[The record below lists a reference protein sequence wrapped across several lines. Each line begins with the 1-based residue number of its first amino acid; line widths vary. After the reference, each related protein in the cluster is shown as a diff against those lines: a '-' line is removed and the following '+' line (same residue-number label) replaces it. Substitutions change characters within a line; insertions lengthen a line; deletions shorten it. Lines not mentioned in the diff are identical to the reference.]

1 MSYLVIAA
9 VFLGAA
15 IVAVPLSKRL
25 GLGSVLGYLAAGVVI
40 GPSALGVVTNVEDIL
55 HFAELGVV
63 LLLFVIGLELQPSRL
78 MVMRKAVFGLG
89 GAQVIVTGGV
99 LALLGAVLF
108 GLPLVEAIVIGLALS
123 LSSTAF
129 ALQILAERRELAT
142 AHGRASFAILL
153 FQDLA
158 AIPMLAIFPLL
169 GAAAVVDDGGSDWVS
184 VLKAFAVIVAVV
196 VGGRYLLR
204 YVLRVVAWSRVT
216 EVFTAM
222 ALFTVIGVALLMDLV
237 GLSMALGAFLAGVL
251 LADSEYR
258 HELEADIEPFKGLL
272 LGLFF
277 MAVGM
282 SVNLALLVDNPSLI
296 VGLVVGLMLV
306 KSAVL
311 IGLGLVLKKP
321 IATAAKLAIT
331 LSQGG
336 EFAFV
341 ILGVAVGAQVL
352 DAVTS
357 DILVLVVTLSMGVTP
372 ILFLLSE
379 QVLAHRKIVQPDN
392 YDTQIPAEGSV
403 IIAGFGRVG
412 QIVARTLRARRI
424 AFTALDISAE
434 HVDFVKK
441 RGNKIYYGDASRLD
455 LLRAARTEEAKI
467 FVLAIDDVEASLKT
481 AETVRRHFPHVMICA
496 RARNRHHAYE
506 LMDLGVE
513 HVVRDT
519 FYSSLEMAQLS
530 LRGLGFT
537 DSEARRTVETFR
549 DHDIKR
555 LYAHRDIH
563 RDEEEMIRAAQDWAK
578 ELEELF
584 DQDEARDPQAAE

>member
-15 IVAVPLSKRL
+15 VIAVPLSKRL

-40 GPSALGVVTNVEDIL
+40 GPSALGLVTNVEDIL

-78 MVMRKAVFGLG
+78 ITMRKAVFGMG
-89 GAQVIVTGGV
+89 GAQVLVTG
-99 LALLGAVLF
+99 ALLAAACLVF
-108 GLPLVEAIVIGLALS
+108 GLTLVQAIVVGLALS

-129 ALQILAERRELAT
+129 ALQILAERKELAS

-169 GAAAVVDDGGSDWVS
+169 GPGAAIDDGGSAWLD
-184 VLKAFAVIVAVV
+184 VLQALAVIAAVV
-196 VGGRYLLR
+196 VGGKYLLR
-204 YVLRVVAWSRVT
+204 YVLRVVAWSRVS

-251 LADSEYR
+251 LAESEYR

-282 SVNLALLVDNPSLI
+282 AVNLHLLVERPGLI
-296 VGLVVGLMLV
+296 VALVIGLMAV

-311 IGLGLVLKKP
+311 VGLGLVLKKP
-321 IATAAKLAIT
+321 LATSLKLAVT

-341 ILGVAVGAQVL
+341 ILAVTVGAQIL
-352 DAVTS
+352 DQTTS
-357 DILVLVVTLSMGVTP
+357 ELVVLVVTLSMGVTP
-372 ILFLLSE
+372 ILFLISE
-379 QVLAHRKIVQPDN
+379 QIAARGKPAKAPG
-392 YDTQIPAEGSV
+392 YDTPVPEEGAV

-424 AFTALDISAE
+424 PFTALDISPGQ
-434 HVDFVKK
+434 VDFVNK

-455 LLRAARTEEAKI
+455 LLRAAKAHEAKI
-467 FVLAIDDVEASLKT
+467 FVLAIDDVGASLRT
-481 AETVRRHFPHVMICA
+481 AEMVRRHFPDLTICA

-506 LMDLGVE
+506 LMDLGIE
-513 HVVRDT
+513 HIVRDT
-519 FYSSLEMAQLS
+519 FYSSLEMAHLS
-530 LRGLGFT
+530 LLGLGYNE
-537 DSEARRTVETFR
+537 SEAQRTVETFR
-549 DHDIKR
+549 DYDIKR

-563 RDEEEMIRAAQDWAK
+563 RDEEKMIRAAKDWAK

-584 DQDEARDPQAAE
+584 DQDEARRPEAAE